1 MVIYL
6 DFIVL
11 YAMFAILRNVVPT
24 NLQDLLPDG
33 WRFQLDTRYNILII
47 KNFGSKMLTD
57 KSNLFYN

>member
-1 MVIYL
+1 
-6 DFIVL
+6 
-11 YAMFAILRNVVPT
+11 MFAILRNVVPA